1 MLATLADYFQA
12 QGKVVYVVGISFG
25 AFMVQELPA
34 TKSLDT
40 FGSQALIVPHAA
52 LL

>member
-1 MLATLADYFQA
+1 MLATLVDHFQA

-40 FGSQALIVPHAA
+40 FGS
-52 LL
+52 